1 MYQDLTKTW
10 DGFTPLTQDILII
23 IGVVMVTWLV
33 RQMIQPLLIRRLHR
47 LAARTE
53 TQWDDIIIAALDT
66 PLRYLMMALILAAG
80 VELINLE
87 ATIGVFIT
95 HVSRTLII
103 VAVFLIVFQIGS
115 YITQNPLTM
124 RRVTSLRVDDALLPF
139 LRTALRFLLIM
150 LALVIVVEEWG
161 YNVNGLIAGLG
172 VGGLAVALAAQDTIS
187 NLFGFSMIVG
197 DRPFVEGEYIV
208 TSAASGTVENVGLRS
223 TRIRQLDQSL
233 VTIPN
238 NSLASNPI
246 TNWSRLSKRRINTT
260 IGLTYQTSSA
270 QLRGL
275 LHVLREMLQNHPLVE
290 KDSVVVIFTHFGENS
305 LEILVRCYL
314 TIEDWTEF
322 HLEQE
327 KIFLDIMDM
336 VQQMG
341 LEIAFPSRTIYI
353 EEMPELR
360 GRLPKSTPLPVPD
373 DTYRPV
379 SDDLSQDEY
388 K

>member
-103 VAVFLIVFQIGS
+103 VAVFLIVFQMGS

-290 KDSVVVIFTHFGENS
+290 KDSVVVIFTNFGENS
-305 LEILVRCYL
+305 LDILVRCYL
-314 TIEDWTEF
+314 AIEDWTEF

-360 GRLPKSTPLPVPD
+360 GRLPKPTPLPVPD